1 MAGAETLASAWA
13 SAQTLL
19 RDCALPT
26 AEARTLL
33 AHCVGVNR
41 ERLIA
46 HPEYPIDE
54 RTQALFARLAVAR
67 QQGTPMAYLVGAQ
80 EFYGHRV
87 RVTPEVL
94 IPRPETELLVQTG
107 LGLLDRHAN
116 ARVLE
121 LGTGSG
127 CVAIALALQRPDL
140 WVVATDRSV
149 AALCVARQNALD
161 LGATVQFLAADWYA
175 PLQGRFD
182 LVLSNPPYVHAA
194 DEHLWALRYEPR
206 VALTD
211 ESDGLS
217 ALRIVV
223 AGARGRLASGGRLL
237 LEHGFDQADAVREMM
252 QDHGLVHVQTLRDL
266 AGQERCCLGQCPG

>member
-13 SAQTLL
+13 GAQTLL
-19 RDCALPT
+19 RGCALPM

-54 RTQALFARLAVAR
+54 RTQALFARLAAAR

-107 LGLLDRHAN
+107 LQLLDGHAN

-140 WVVATDRSV
+140 WIVATDRSV

-161 LGATVQFLAADWYA
+161 LGATVQFLAGDWYA

-194 DEHLWALRYEPR
+194 DEHLRALRYEPR

-252 QDHGLVHVQTLRDL
+252 QDQGLVHVQTLRDL
-266 AGQERCCLGQCPG
+266 AGQERACLGQCPG